1 MNEIQLLQRA
11 GVAIAIG
18 LLIGIERGW
27 QEREAKDGSR
37 AAGIRT
43 FTLIGALGG
52 LCGLLSSLT
61 APSLLGYCFLG
72 FAFPFSIFELRKAR
86 LAQSVSATTL
96 VAGLL
101 TFVLSAYAVLGNMA
115 VAAAAAVMVAVV
127 LAERILLHNFLERLT
142 WKELRAA
149 LLLLVMT
156 AVLLPAL
163 PDRMVDPWQALNPY
177 QIWLMTVLIAVV
189 SYGGYIATRLAGE
202 RRGLLYAGAVGG
214 LITSTT
220 VTWTFARLARQNPQA
235 RPEVMTAILAAWI
248 ISLIRMTAIAIF
260 IAPVLA
266 APLLPPIATAIAVLL
281 IPAMIF
287 YVAAGRAKAHSLFL
301 KDPFELSIVLRFTVL
316 LTAVILAAKLA
327 DNLFG
332 QSGLLGLGAFS
343 GLLDVDPITLSIA
356 KSTHAGSDLQAAALV
371 ILVAAVANA
380 VAKSVLA
387 FIFGGGRMGGAL
399 FVLMVIATAA
409 GAFVFMR

>member
-1 MNEIQLLQRA
+1 M
-11 GVAIAIG
+11 
-18 LLIGIERGW
+18 
-27 QEREAKDGSR
+27 
-37 AAGIRT
+37 
-43 FTLIGALGG
+43 
-52 LCGLLSSLT
+52 
-61 APSLLGYCFLG
+61 
-72 FAFPFSIFELRKAR
+72 
-86 LAQSVSATTL
+86 

-101 TFVLSAYAVLGNMA
+101 TFALSAYAVLGNMA
-115 VAAAAAVMVAVV
+115 VAAAAAVTVAVV
-127 LAERILLHNFLERLT
+127 LAERTLLHNFLERLT

-163 PDRMVDPWQALNPY
+163 PDRAVDPWQILNPY

-220 VTWTFARLARQNPQA
+220 VTWTFARLAKQNPQA

-248 ISLIRMTAIAIF
+248 VSLIRMAAIAIF

-266 APLLPPIATAIAVLL
+266 ASLLPPIITAIVALL
-281 IPAMIF
+281 IPALIF
-287 YVAAGRAKAHSLFL
+287 YVAAGRAKAHPLFL
-301 KDPFELSIVLRFTVL
+301 KDPFELSLVLRFAVL
-316 LTAVILAAKLA
+316 LTAVILATKLA
-327 DNLFG
+327 GNLFG

-356 KSTHAGSDLQAAALV
+356 KSTQAGGDMHAAALV

-387 FIFGGGRMGGAL
+387 FIFGGARMGGAL
-399 FVLMVIATAA
+399 FLLMVIATAA
-409 GAFVFMR
+409 GTFVLMR